1 MIITFGW
8 GCDGARWSDAVTPA
22 TRDRVV
28 VGPGGLT
35 DILATRFALS
45 RPALDRPRRT
55 AAYRAALREVV
66 DTLPDAAW
74 PVESTLKD
82 PWTVAAE
89 LLAWRDELI
98 AAGWTG
104 ADQALPGGSHSRR
117 DGDGDDTPARLAVLA
132 RIEALLPLQ
141 PGWAPGPADTLREID
156 AVITDLTTAGTAWP
170 TGITEL
176 TVDNRIA
183 ELPPV
188 WQRILSGLERS
199 GVTVTELPDPG
210 PLTELTVLTA
220 DTEWDAAPVA
230 ARFLADR
237 AASGDPVT
245 VVAGRST
252 DLLDRELR
260 RLRVGP
266 VGVRHGATSPLAD
279 TVPVFLRAMTAPCD
293 VHALVELLNL
303 RLPDTQQT
311 GDDKPRRTRT
321 LLPGRFH
328 ANLVTALGEQPGIG
342 GPKWTAAVADALA
355 DCAPDS
361 DNARVITGFDRL
373 IRESPLVDDGEGFAT
388 GEVRD
393 HLEWLADRLARL
405 GRGDGELAGLARST
419 ADLATLVDGLGDRV
433 SAREL
438 GQVTAAV
445 TGAGGPHLAAAA
457 SRTIDVV
464 TGPAQLGTGT
474 APVLWWLPVD
484 DGAAVRDRLRPTEAD
499 WLVSTGVELPDR
511 EDAARLTLDS
521 QLRALRHRGR
531 VTAVLPG
538 LIDGAAASG
547 HPALAFL
554 RDDLRC
560 SGGTVATESAVLP
573 AGTST
578 VPEPGEPARPDPV
591 RRRFAPNS
599 ALVPERLSF
608 SQWETLLIHPLEWL
622 LRWRLGIRA
631 GGLADVPTGNRMIGT
646 WLHAA
651 VEEIVTGQL
660 ADNDGEP
667 VTVHVTGTGV
677 AEILER
683 LLPWYAS
690 ELLLPGRQR
699 ERGTTLAL
707 AVRSVTGLFT
717 TLADAGIRVRAVE
730 ADFDTAL
737 TGSRGADG
745 APLRLLGFRD
755 MDIVLADGTPGV
767 IDLKYTFAKKKY
779 RDKVARG
786 TALQLAVY
794 AKSVAAEHG
803 SATLAEIPVAYFSLH
818 DDQLHTASPAFG
830 LGAGDT
836 VTVDPDA
843 QATERGSAT
852 PDELWDRAVAGL
864 NRVLDDLRAGRVT
877 DLGNLLA
884 DPAWQAYEHPK
895 KNEEPVSPVDAETT
909 REFRAALD
917 LARTTGFLPEDAA
930 PYTDVPVITGLQ
942 GDYA

>member
-55 AAYRAALREVV
+55 AAYRAALRQVV
-66 DTLPDAAW
+66 DTLPDTDW

-82 PWTVAAE
+82 PWTVATD

-104 ADQALPGGSHSRR
+104 ADHDLPGGSHSRR
-117 DGDGDDTPARLAVLA
+117 DRAADDDTPARLAVLA

-156 AVITDLTTAGTAWP
+156 AVITGLAAADTTWP

-176 TVDNRIA
+176 AVDNRIA
-183 ELPPV
+183 DLPPV

-199 GVTVTELPDPG
+199 GVTVTELPEPG

-230 ARFLADR
+230 ARLLADR
-237 AASGDPVT
+237 AAAGDPVT

-252 DLLDRELR
+252 DLLDRELL
-260 RLRVGP
+260 RLGTGP
-266 VGVRHGATSPLAD
+266 VGVRPGTTSPLAD

-303 RLPDTQQT
+303 RLP
-311 GDDKPRRTRT
+311 GARGGTRP

-328 ANLVTALGEQPGIG
+328 SDLVDALGEQPGIG
-342 GPKWTAAVADALA
+342 GPRWTDAVADALA
-355 DCAPDS
+355 ACAPDS
-361 DNARVITGFDRL
+361 GDARFITGFDRL

-388 GEVRD
+388 ADVRD
-393 HLEWLADRLARL
+393 HLGWLADRLTRL
-405 GRGDGELAGLARST
+405 GRGDGDLAGLARST
-419 ADLATLVDGLGDRV
+419 ADLAALVAGLGDRV

-457 SRTIDVV
+457 SRTVDVV
-464 TGPAQLGTGT
+464 TGPAQLGTGS

-484 DGAAVRDRLRPTEAD
+484 DGAAARDRLRPTEAD

-511 EDAARLTLDS
+511 EDVARLTLDS
-521 QLRALRHRGR
+521 QLRALRRRSR

-554 RDDLRC
+554 RDDLRR
-560 SGGTVATESAVLP
+560 SGGTVTTGAAVLP
-573 AGTST
+573 AGAST
-578 VPEPGEPARPDPV
+578 VPEPCEPARPDPV
-591 RRRFAPNS
+591 RRRFTPDS

-622 LRWRLGIRA
+622 LRWRLGVRA
-631 GGLADVPTGNRMIGT
+631 GGLADVPTGNRMVGT

-660 ADNDGEP
+660 ADNDGDP
-667 VTVHVTGTGV
+667 VTVHVTATGV
-677 AEILER
+677 AEVLER

-717 TLADAGIRVRAVE
+717 TLADAAIRVRAVE

-745 APLRLLGFRD
+745 APLRLRGFRD

-794 AKSVAAEHG
+794 AKSVAAEQG

-830 LGAGDT
+830 LDAGDT
-836 VTVDPDA
+836 VTVDPNEQDS
-843 QATERGSAT
+843 ERGSAT
-852 PDELWDRAVAGL
+852 PDELWDRAVTGL

-895 KNEEPVSPVDAETT
+895 KNEDPVSPVDAETT

>member
-28 VGPGGLT
+28 VGPTGLT
-35 DILATRFALS
+35 EILATRFALS
-45 RPALDRPRRT
+45 RPALERPRRT
-55 AAYRAALREVV
+55 AAYRAALRQVV
-66 DTLPDAAW
+66 DTLPDTDW
-74 PVESTLKD
+74 PVESTRKD
-82 PWTVAAE
+82 PWTVATE

-104 ADQALPGGSHSRR
+104 ADHDLPGGSHSRR
-117 DGDGDDTPARLAVLA
+117 VQAADDDTPARLAVLA

-141 PGWAPGPADTLREID
+141 PGWEPGPADTLREID
-156 AVITDLTTAGTAWP
+156 AVITGLAAAGTAWP

-183 ELPPV
+183 DLPPV

-199 GVTVTELPDPG
+199 GVTVTELPEPG
-210 PLTELTVLTA
+210 TLTELTVLTA

-237 AASGDPVT
+237 AENLIPVT

-260 RLRVGP
+260 RLGVGQL
-266 VGVRHGATSPLAD
+266 GVRPGATSPLAD

-303 RLPDTQQT
+303 RLPDPQ
-311 GDDKPRRTRT
+311 GGTRP

-328 ANLVTALGEQPGIG
+328 HALVKALGEQPGIG
-342 GPKWTAAVADALA
+342 GPEWTAAVADALA

-361 DNARVITGFDRL
+361 DDARVIIGFDRL
-373 IRESPLVDDGEGFAT
+373 IREAPLVDDGEGFAT
-388 GEVRD
+388 SDVRD
-393 HLEWLADRLARL
+393 HLGWLADRLTRL
-405 GRGDGELAGLARST
+405 GRGAGELAGLARST
-419 ADLATLVDGLGDRV
+419 ADLAALVDGLGDRV
-433 SAREL
+433 SVREL

-445 TGAGGPHLAAAA
+445 TGAGGPYLAAAA
-457 SRTIDVV
+457 SPTVDVV
-464 TGPAQLGTGT
+464 TGPAQLGSGS
-474 APVLWWLPVD
+474 AQVLWWLPVD

-521 QLRALRHRGR
+521 QLRALRRRGR
-531 VTAVLPG
+531 VTAVLPR
-538 LIDGAAASG
+538 LVDGAAASG

-554 RDDLRC
+554 RDDLRRT
-560 SGGTVATESAVLP
+560 GGTVTTETAVLP
-573 AGTST
+573 TDRST
-578 VPEPGEPARPDPV
+578 VPEPCEPARPDPV
-591 RRRFAPNS
+591 RRRFTPNS

-622 LRWRLGIRA
+622 LRWRLGIRT

-660 ADNDGEP
+660 ADNDGDP
-667 VTVHVTGTGV
+667 VTVHVTATGV

-707 AVRSVTGLFT
+707 AVRSITGLFT

-745 APLRLLGFRD
+745 APLRLRGFRD

-794 AKSVAAEHG
+794 AKSVAAEQG

-830 LGAGDT
+830 LDAGDT
-836 VTVDPDA
+836 VTVDPDG
-843 QATERGSAT
+843 QDSERGSAT

-895 KNEEPVSPVDAETT
+895 KNEDPVSPVDAETT